1 MHTFTAVDPAHPQAV
16 AMQAALSETLAALTG
31 SSGQAS
37 FDAADVRG
45 DGAVFLLACDDG
57 GQPQGC
63 GALRPLQPGVAE
75 LKRMYAAP
83 GSQGLGARLLAA
95 LEQQAQRL
103 GYRAVWLS
111 TRRVNQRAVQ
121 FYLRHG
127 YREIPPY
134 GHYVGRSATICFAK
148 DLPC

>member
-1 MHTFTAVDPAHPQAV
+1 MYRIAPADPAHPQAM
-16 AMQAALSETLAALTG
+16 AMQAALSATLAAMTG
-31 SSGQAS
+31 DSGQAS
-37 FDAADVRG
+37 FDAGDVRG
-45 DGAVFLLACDDG
+45 DGAVFLLACDGDG
-57 GQPQGC
+57 AAQGC

-83 GSQGLGARLLAA
+83 GSQGLGAALLAA
-95 LEQQAQRL
+95 LEQHAQRL

-127 YREIPPY
+127 YREISPY
-134 GHYVGRSATICFAK
+134 GHYVGRSESICLAK

>member
-16 AMQAALSETLAALTG
+16 AMQAALSDTLAALTG
-31 SSGQAS
+31 NSGQAS
-37 FDAADVRG
+37 FDADDVRG
-45 DGAVFLLACDDG
+45 DGAVFLLACNRDG
-57 GQPQGC
+57 VAQGC

-83 GSQGLGARLLAA
+83 GSQGLGAALLAA
-95 LEQQAQRL
+95 LEQHAQRL

-127 YREIPPY
+127 YRGISPY
-134 GHYVGRSATICFAK
+134 GHYVGRSASICLAK

>member
-1 MHTFTAVDPAHPQAV
+1 MYRIAPADPAHPQAD
-16 AMQAALSETLAALTG
+16 AMQAALSATLAAMTG
-31 SSGQAS
+31 DSGQAS
-37 FDAADVRG
+37 FDASDVRG
-45 DGAVFLLACDDG
+45 DGAVFLLACDGDG
-57 GQPQGC
+57 AAQGC

-83 GSQGLGARLLAA
+83 GSQGLGAALLAA
-95 LEQQAQRL
+95 LEQHAQRL

-127 YREIPPY
+127 YREISPY
-134 GHYVGRSATICFAK
+134 GHYVGRSESICLAK